1 MLYTVAF
8 PFPLLI
14 PHSNH
19 APKILNVRMYYM
31 WLPCDKYSCCAYY
44 HICIR
49 GVFGWAEL
57 QRRTRAK
64 KNRAND
70 SLYVRVDATLTAP
83 RKNNWF
89 FFNFPIWLATVS
101 RQLKNW
107 TEGSV
112 DALCVCFVCVLGV
125 GSTAFNVFWFNLQN
139 ALLIFYCSI
148 VYSIVPNFFA
158 AIFE

>member
-1 MLYTVAF
+1 MCECITCGSLVTN
-8 PFPLLI
+8 I
-14 PHSNH
+14 P
-19 APKILNVRMYYM
+19 AVRIIIYA
-31 WLPCDKYSCCAYY
+31 L
-44 HICIR
+44 
-49 GVFGWAEL
+49 GVFLVEPNYNDE
-57 QRRTRAK
+57 REPK

>member
-64 KNRAND
+64 KKQSER
-70 SLYVRVDATLTAP
+70 L
-83 RKNNWF
+83 
-89 FFNFPIWLATVS
+89 
-101 RQLKNW
+101 
-107 TEGSV
+107 
-112 DALCVCFVCVLGV
+112 ALCSGRCHINGTKKKQLIFFQFSDLAGNCITTIEKLNRGFRWCAVCVLRMC
-125 GSTAFNVFWFNLQN
+125 
-139 ALLIFYCSI
+139 IRRRKYC
-148 VYSIVPNFFA
+148 V
-158 AIFE
+158 